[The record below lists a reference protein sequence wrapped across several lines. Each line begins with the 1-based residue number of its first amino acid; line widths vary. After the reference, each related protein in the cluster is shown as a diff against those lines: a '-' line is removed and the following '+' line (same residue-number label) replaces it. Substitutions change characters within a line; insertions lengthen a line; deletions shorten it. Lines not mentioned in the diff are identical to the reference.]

1 MKKNLSSINLLDEL
15 KKSEYDTLRD
25 SFAVVSYSKGQ
36 LIYAPGHTDDLVF
49 IVKTGRLRVYL
60 AMEDKEFSLGML
72 DPGDV
77 YTSHTRA
84 HVTAEEEATLLTL
97 PSGEFHRHMI
107 TYPAFSRTIVS
118 ILGEMLKQSFS
129 IIDNLV
135 FKDITSRLTDFLF
148 YEAEHN
154 GHTVEG
160 GTLVHLDLTMEQL
173 AALVGSSRQTVS
185 TIINSMLRDNV
196 IQKSG
201 RGKYLVPDLGALRK
215 INTFRSKLF
224 AISPKAAETL
234 SCEMVPSS
242 FKGFCV

>member
-1 MKKNLSSINLLDEL
+1 MKKNLSTINLLDEL
-15 KKSEYDTLRD
+15 KKSEYDALRG
-25 SFAVVSYSKGQ
+25 SFTAVSYSKGQ
-36 LIYAPGHTDDLVF
+36 LVYAPGHAKDLVF

-84 HVTAEEEATLLTL
+84 HVTTVEDATLLTM
-97 PSGEFHRHMI
+97 PSGEFHGHMI

-118 ILGEMLKQSFS
+118 ILGEMLKQSFT

-135 FKDITSRLTDFLF
+135 FKDITGRLTDFFF

-154 GHTVEG
+154 GQVVEG

-173 AALVGSSRQTVS
+173 AALIGSSRQTVS
-185 TIINSMLRDNV
+185 TIINSMLRSGV
-196 IQKSG
+196 IKKSE
-201 RGKYLVPDLGALRK
+201 RGKYLITDLRALK
-215 INTFRSKLF
+215 NFT
-224 AISPKAAETL
+224 AISL
-234 SCEMVPSS
+234 
-242 FKGFCV
+242 